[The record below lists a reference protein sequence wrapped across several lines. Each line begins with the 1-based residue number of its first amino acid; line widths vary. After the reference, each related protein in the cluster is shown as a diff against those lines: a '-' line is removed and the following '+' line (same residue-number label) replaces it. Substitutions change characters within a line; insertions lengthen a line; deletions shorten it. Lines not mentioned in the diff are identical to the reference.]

1 MIRYLVNEVGR
12 RLDSFSRSFGEE
24 EKVAAL
30 DRFSQKLLNSGHTV
44 KTIRSILVSG
54 IKGYKRR
61 VARSASQNIPLH
73 RSVGKTAAIRRSK
86 KLLAKSQW
94 FRTPTHDQQ

>member
-1 MIRYLVNEVGR
+1 MIRYLGNEVGR
-12 RLDSFSRSFGEE
+12 RLHCFSRSVGEE

-30 DRFSQKLLNSGHTV
+30 NRFSQKLLNSGHTV

-61 VARSASQNIPLH
+61 VASSAFQNIPLH
-73 RSVGKTAAIRRSK
+73 RSVGQSAATRRSK
-86 KLLAKSQW
+86 KLLA
-94 FRTPTHDQQ
+94 